1 MKHKSGFIVTMFVLL
16 FSFLSCEKD
25 DVCLSPMTPKLVFRL
40 YDNVQIDDLKE
51 AEHLYIIALPDN
63 DTVYKDVQTDS
74 IAISLDVNQDAA
86 KYIFVKDNN
95 NDTVLCTY
103 QRKNIFV
110 SKACGYKT
118 NFYQLDVE
126 KVVDADN
133 WILNL
138 NVENQEVTNDTLAH
152 VKIYH

>member
-1 MKHKSGFIVTMFVLL
+1 MKHKIGFIITLFALF

-40 YDNVQIDDLKE
+40 YDNAQIDDLKE
-51 AEHLYIIALPDN
+51 AEHLYVIALPDN
-63 DTVYKDVQTDS
+63 DTIYKDVQADS
-74 IAISLDVNQDAA
+74 IAISLDVNQDAT

-110 SKACGYKT
+110 SKACGYKA
-118 NFYQLDVE
+118 NFYQLNVE

-133 WILNL
+133 WILNM